1 MRAHTAQRSLKV
13 GHRSLQRGGA
23 LVTATMLLLIVAIFG
38 VTGMVAASL
47 ELQMSGNLQ
56 YQERAFQA
64 AEFAIEQALDS
75 APLST
80 AYTLASPKSF
90 PTSGVVALVPGSA
103 TDTYTYHLYFD
114 TSAGST
120 PVPSGSNAGSV
131 QFAYHFVI
139 LATGRSLRGAQATH
153 AQGFYV
159 VNPMDCDFAVAPCSF
174 NGAARTKTYWTQ
186 QNAE

>member
-1 MRAHTAQRSLKV
+1 MSALSTTRSLGV
-13 GHRSLQRGGA
+13 GHWSLQRGSA
-23 LVTATMLLLIVAIFG
+23 LITATMLLLVVAVLG

-90 PTSGVVALVPGSA
+90 PTSGNAALVPGSM

-120 PVPSGSNAGSV
+120 PVPRGSNSGTAL
-131 QFAYHFVI
+131 FAYHFVI
-139 LATGRSLRGAQATH
+139 SATGRSLRGAQATH

-159 VNPMDCDFAVAPCSF
+159 IDSTACDFAIATCTF
-174 NGAARTKTYWTQ
+174 NGAVRTKTYWIQ